1 MNKIKVLILGSA
13 ALATVAIVSA
23 PMAAGPDGAGPSGR
37 PFGQWRPYA
46 RRICWRRAV
55 NQHRAQA

>member
-37 PFGQWRPYA
+37 RFDRGAHMA